1 MGEKFTMKKQ
11 IKKSILPLII
21 FGGIFLGFY
30 LIGMTVP
37 EDVIRNTINDAGSYG
52 IILFILF
59 TWITYVFAPLG
70 GTPFLLAGFYLFGQ
84 NVVIYTLIASL
95 IASVTNFWIA
105 RNWGRQMVA
114 NFTGKEN
121 LAKVDKL
128 AQNYGLVS
136 LFFFRVC
143 LGQFHDILSYIF
155 GLTNI
160 KFKSYLLISTI
171 GMIPGSAIMYYFST
185 KTNNPIYFLIMTMV
199 VAYLFFLVYL
209 LWTKLLKKQ

>member
-1 MGEKFTMKKQ
+1 MKKQ
-11 IKKSILPLII
+11 IKKSILPLIV
-21 FGGIFLGFY
+21 FGIIILGFY
-30 LIGMTVP
+30 LISLTVP
-37 EDVIRNTINDAGSYG
+37 EDVIQNTIKDAGSYG

-70 GTPFLLAGFYLFGQ
+70 GTPFLFAGFYLYGQ
-84 NVVIYTLIASL
+84 KVVVYTLIASI

-105 RNWGRQMVA
+105 RVWGRKIVT

-128 AQNYGLVS
+128 AQNYGLIS

-155 GLTNI
+155 GLTKIN
-160 KFKSYLLISTI
+160 FGQYLVVSTI
-171 GMIPGSAIMYYFST
+171 GMIPGSMVMYYFSA
-185 KTNNPIYFLIMTMV
+185 KTSNPLYFLIMSMV
-199 VAYLFFLVYL
+199 VAYLLFLAYL
-209 LWTKLLKKQ
+209 FWKKFIKK